1 MKADERRS
9 AIISALMSVKR
20 AIPGYELAERF
31 HVSRQIIVKDIAI
44 LKEAGYD
51 ILPTHTGYLLR
62 TSPMA
67 ERVFKVFHSAE
78 QTADELMRIISL
90 GGTVGDVF
98 VWHKVYGKLEAILNI
113 STPEQVEQFISGVR
127 AGKSSELL
135 MNVTDG
141 YHYHTVRA
149 DSEEILDKIAEALSA
164 YLVAEEA

>member
-1 MKADERRS
+1 
-9 AIISALMSVKR
+9 MSVKR
-20 AIPGYELAERF
+20 AIPGYELAARF
-31 HVSRQIIVKDIAI
+31 KVSRQIIVKDIAL

-67 ERVFKVFHSAE
+67 ERVFKVCHSAE

-98 VWHKVYGKLEAILNI
+98 VWHKVYGKIEAILNI
-113 STPEQVEQFISGVR
+113 STPAQVQEFMAGIR
-127 AGKSSELL
+127 AGKSAELL

-149 DSEEILDKIAEALSA
+149 ESEEILDRIGARLAERGFLAP
-164 YLVAEEA
+164 EIGETEA

>member
-9 AIISALMSVKR
+9 AIITALMSVKR

-31 HVSRQIIVKDIAI
+31 HVSRQIIVKDIAL
-44 LKEAGYD
+44 LKAAGYD

-67 ERVFKVFHSAE
+67 ERVFKVYHSTE

-98 VWHKVYGKLEAILNI
+98 VWHKVYGKIEASL
-113 STPEQVEQFISGVR
+113 
-127 AGKSSELL
+127 
-135 MNVTDG
+135 
-141 YHYHTVRA
+141 
-149 DSEEILDKIAEALSA
+149 
-164 YLVAEEA
+164 